1 MGRIS
6 GSRNR
11 DHDEARSRLLQS
23 ISQQMLMAG
32 GTHPSMRTLAE
43 GAGVDPGT
51 LRHYFGDRRGVV
63 QAAFEY
69 LLKFG
74 EERLAWAKNLAA
86 LPAREAFK
94 QLLEQIAAAW
104 SGALGGMHAAGFAEG
119 MADSE
124 LGQIY
129 ISSILEPTLNSVEE
143 LLIIF
148 HARGE
153 LSVPDARVAALALMS
168 PVLLALFHQQQLQ
181 GRRCRPL
188 ALPTF
193 IERHLDGFMK
203 GYAHT
208 SNTVPTGSP

>member
-6 GSRNR
+6 GARNR
-11 DHDEARSRLLQS
+11 DHDETRARLVQTIAQQLLAS
-23 ISQQMLMAG
+23 G
-32 GTHPSMRTLAE
+32 GTHPSLRILAE

-74 EERLAWAKNLAA
+74 QERQAWARSLAER
-86 LPAREAFK
+86 PAREAFK
-94 QLLEQIAAAW
+94 QLLEQISTAW

-119 MADSE
+119 MADAG

-129 ISSILEPTLNSVEE
+129 VSSILEPTLSAVEE

-148 HARGE
+148 HTRGE
-153 LSVPDARVAALALMS
+153 LSVPNARVAALALMS
-168 PVLLALFHQQQLQ
+168 PVLLALFHQHQLQ

-188 ALPTF
+188 VLPDF
-193 IERHLDGFMK
+193 VEAHLEGFLK
-203 GYAHT
+203 GYAK
-208 SNTVPTGSP
+208 

>member
-1 MGRIS
+1 
-6 GSRNR
+6 
-11 DHDEARSRLLQS
+11 
-23 ISQQMLMAG
+23 MLMAG
-32 GTHPSMRTLAE
+32 GTHPSLRTLAE

-63 QAAFEY
+63 QAAFEH

-74 EERLAWAKNLAA
+74 QERQAWAKSLAE

-94 QLLEQIAAAW
+94 ELLGQISVAW

-129 ISSILEPTLNSVEE
+129 VSSILEPTLGSVEE
-143 LLIIF
+143 LLIVF
-148 HARGE
+148 HTRGE
-153 LSVPDARVAALALMS
+153 LSVPNARVAALALMS
-168 PVLLALFHQQQLQ
+168 PVLLALFHQHQLQ

-188 ALPTF
+188 VLSEFVEA
-193 IERHLDGFMK
+193 HLDGFLK
-203 GYAHT
+203 GYAK
-208 SNTVPTGSP
+208 

>member
-1 MGRIS
+1 MGRIP
-6 GSRNR
+6 GARNR
-11 DHDEARSRLLQS
+11 DHDEARSRLLQR
-23 ISQQMLMAG
+23 ISQQMLASG
-32 GTHPSMRTLAE
+32 GTHPSLRTLAE

-63 QAAFEY
+63 QAAFEH
-69 LLKFG
+69 LLQFG
-74 EERLAWAKNLAA
+74 QERQAWARSLAE
-86 LPAREAFK
+86 LPARAAFK

-104 SGALGGMHAAGFAEG
+104 TGALGGMHAAGFSEG

-129 ISSILEPTLNSVEE
+129 VSAILEPTLNSVEE

-148 HARGE
+148 HTRGE

-168 PVLLALFHQQQLQ
+168 PVLLALFHQHQLQ

-188 ALPTF
+188 ALPVF
-193 IERHLDGFMK
+193 VEQHLDGFMK
-203 GYAHT
+203 GY
-208 SNTVPTGSP
+208 SK